1 LRTSMRLAGLV
12 ECMYAARDNVAK
24 RVALQSAAFSLAL
37 ILSSLTKAGT
47 PNGSLP
53 QQKAF

>member
-1 LRTSMRLAGLV
+1 
-12 ECMYAARDNVAK
+12 MYAARDNVAK